1 MLTQEQQIFEQIN
14 KAENILITFNKT
26 WSGDAVASALAL
38 FLTLK
43 KMDKKVEIAAEK
55 FEQGKLYSFLP
66 SYEKINNKLDNLRKF
81 IISLDIT
88 NAKVKQIKYKV
99 EENTLD
105 FIISPK
111 EGFFTHD
118 DISSKTSGFKYD
130 LIITLDTPDLESLGC
145 IYDSD
150 TEFFYQAPIINIDH
164 HSDNE
169 SYGQINHVELTS
181 IATSEILFNLISEY
195 SRDLIDEDIATCL
208 LAGIISKTKSFKTQ
222 NLTPHVLSVS
232 AQLISMGAQRE
243 EIVKRLYRSRP
254 INVLKLWG
262 RVLARLSSDLDN
274 RLVWSTLTNVDFRKT
289 ETDEDDLDEVVDE
302 LIINIPEANII
313 VMLYEKNEIIDTP
326 IPQSN
331 SPQQNSG
338 QAERASSAPKDGQ
351 TSQEGEDISVSFPT
365 PGVSGQAGQTKKE
378 EKTITKAVVY
388 SIKNINSLHLVKKF
402 NPKGTRNL
410 AKISLDKVVVDA
422 EKEIIDEIKENLNK
436 LPE

>member
-38 FLTLK
+38 FLMLK

-55 FEQGKLYSFLP
+55 FDQGKLYSFLP
-66 SYEKINNKLDNLRKF
+66 SYDKINNQLNNLRKF

-99 EENTLD
+99 EENALD

-111 EGFFTHD
+111 VGFFTHD

-130 LIITLDTPDLESLGC
+130 LIITLDTPDLESLGA
-145 IYDSD
+145 IYDND
-150 TEFFYQAPIINIDH
+150 TEFFYQAPIVNIDH

-169 SYGQINHVELTS
+169 SYGQINQVELTS
-181 IATSEILFNLISEY
+181 IATAEILFNLISEY

-232 AQLISMGAQRE
+232 AQLISMGARRE
-243 EIVKRLYRSRP
+243 EIVKKLYRSRP

-262 RVLARLSSDLDN
+262 RVLARLSSDMDN
-274 RLVWSTLTNVDFRKT
+274 KLVWSALTNVDFRKT

-313 VMLYEKNEIIDTP
+313 VMLYEKNETMNISTSSTP
-326 IPQSN
+326 
-331 SPQQNSG
+331 G
-338 QAERASSAPKDGQ
+338 DGRAAQGKEDARLPDGQ
-351 TSQEGEDISVSFPT
+351 KTG
-365 PGVSGQAGQTKKE
+365 E
-378 EKTITKAVVY
+378 EKTITKAIIY
-388 SIKNINSLHLVKKF
+388 SIKNINSLHLVKKW
-402 NPKGTRNL
+402 NPQGTRSL
-410 AKISLDKVVVDA
+410 AKITLEKEITDA
-422 EKEIIDEIKENLNK
+422 EKEIINEIKENLSK
-436 LPE
+436 LPT